1 MRFTKFKKLR
11 KSGDT
16 RFHLYSIF
24 DLMKRIIPFLLISAC
39 FFGCSHP
46 NYKLNA
52 IEYLKKNVP
61 NPASVDTIRFL
72 KPDSIY
78 ATFHDEPEYRT
89 LMVALNNFYIQGDS
103 AQIKQVKA
111 TIADREKHFKHKVT
125 GWDVSLIYKAKDK
138 KGVMKTDTCRF
149 LFESTLT
156 AVRDV
161 NGVDIK

>member
-1 MRFTKFKKLR
+1 
-11 KSGDT
+11 
-16 RFHLYSIF
+16 
-24 DLMKRIIPFLLISAC
+24 MKRAIPFIIIASC

-61 NPASVDTIRFL
+61 NPTSVDTIRFL

-78 ATFHDEPEYRT
+78 STFHDNPEYRT
-89 LMVALNNFYIQGDS
+89 LMVALNNFYINADS
-103 AQIKQVKA
+103 AKIKETWALIK
-111 TIADREKHFKHKVT
+111 EKEKSYKNKLT
-125 GWDVSLIYKAKDK
+125 GWDVRLIYKAKDK

-156 AVRDV
+156 GVRDV